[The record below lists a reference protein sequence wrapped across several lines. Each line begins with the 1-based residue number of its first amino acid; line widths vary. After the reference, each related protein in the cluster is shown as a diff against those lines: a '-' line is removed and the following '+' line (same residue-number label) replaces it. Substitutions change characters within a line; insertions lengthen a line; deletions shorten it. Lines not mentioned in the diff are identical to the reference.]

1 MRVYSY
7 PYANNIYHLS
17 IDCLIDNL
25 TVITRGRTNLDLFHF
40 TTRVPI
46 SSQSPSRPNLELLNY
61 SFRSKNYLIKFLL
74 NNSSFVIFR
83 LIRRSEEKGEE
94 KGDFA
99 NKRL

>member
-1 MRVYSY
+1 MRVYSC

-25 TVITRGRTNLDLFHF
+25 TVRVEEQTWTNFILQ
-40 TTRVPI
+40 PEY
-46 SSQSPSRPNLELLNY
+46 QSPLSPLVALTKNWDLNC
-61 SFRSKNYLIKFLL
+61 SFKSKNYLFNFLL
-74 NNSSFVIFR
+74 NNSSFVIIR

-94 KGDFA
+94 KEEFA